1 MPTPEGVPVA
11 MMVPGISVMPE
22 ESSSIISVID
32 VISRSVTEFCRS
44 SPLIRELICKAGGN
58 AISSADVIHG
68 PIGVNPSNPFPKYH
82 CL

>member
-44 SPLIRELICKAGGN
+44 SPLIYGSLSVKPVEMR
-58 AISSADVIHG
+58 SH
-68 PIGVNPSNPFPKYH
+68 PQM
-82 CL
+82 